1 MKLRITVEGKAYDV
15 DVEILP
21 EGQGNT
27 APVAARRVVA
37 APAVAAAP
45 TVPPAAAVAAPVP
58 AAPLSGGSTA
68 SSDQVVKAPIA
79 GTIIEIKVGVGDAVG
94 VNQVLVVMEAMKM
107 ETNIAS
113 PVAGK
118 VAAIKV
124 APREAVNA
132 GHVLV
137 ELE

>member
-1 MKLRITVEGKAYDV
+1 MV
-15 DVEILP
+15 
-21 EGQGNT
+21 N
-27 APVAARRVVA
+27 
-37 APAVAAAP
+37 
-45 TVPPAAAVAAPVP
+45 
-58 AAPLSGGSTA
+58 
-68 SSDQVVKAPIA
+68 APIA
-79 GTIIEIKVGVGDAVG
+79 GTIIDIKVSVGDAVE

-132 GHVLV
+132 GQVLV
-137 ELE
+137 ELG